1 MIGGDPLRF
10 LQEIG
15 EDHTGPGTKLGFIR
29 QALGKNHMGGWNMR
43 WSEFADK
50 ELIDV
55 DGGEKIG
62 TAGQADLVIDD
73 RTGKIR
79 SMLLPVGSSW
89 FGKKQGEIE
98 ISWHQIRKVGPEMV
112 IVESSGKG
120 RLYQK

>member
-1 MIGGDPLRF
+1 
-10 LQEIG
+10 
-15 EDHTGPGTKLGFIR
+15 
-29 QALGKNHMGGWNMR
+29 MR